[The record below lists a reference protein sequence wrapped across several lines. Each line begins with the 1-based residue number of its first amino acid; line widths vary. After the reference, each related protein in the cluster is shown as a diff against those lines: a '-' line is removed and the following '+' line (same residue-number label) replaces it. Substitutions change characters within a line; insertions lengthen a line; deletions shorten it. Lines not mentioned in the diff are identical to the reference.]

1 MMRIVPIWRYSCLR
15 CDLIK
20 CVKWYVKCL
29 ILHKYGKMTNILCS
43 KDNNFHSI
51 GLLNPQNI
59 RADINITF
67 LLHLVLEISLLLQKS
82 CCCGHLG
89 GHLEFWSLHKWD
101 SRGLLICYLWV
112 HYGLILKKLACY
124 EFCSPPTLM
133 LLDYFLHNKI
143 WVDRF
148 KIIPCDILL
157 LFSQQIVIFC
167 LCLINSLFVTVI
179 VKYIL
184 QISEQINEW
193 ELDFGVVGVWFS
205 PCLHVLDN

>member
-1 MMRIVPIWRYSCLR
+1 MMRIVPIWRYPCLR

-29 ILHKYGKMTNILCS
+29 ILHKYSKMTNILCS

-51 GLLNPQNI
+51 GLLNPKNI
-59 RADINITF
+59 GADINIMF

-101 SRGLLICYLWV
+101 SRGLLICYLWL

-133 LLDYFLHNKI
+133 LLDYK
-143 WVDRF
+143 VKDRWPNGS
-148 KIIPCDILL
+148 KQRYAK
-157 LFSQQIVIFC
+157 FS
-167 LCLINSLFVTVI
+167 
-179 VKYIL
+179 
-184 QISEQINEW
+184 W
-193 ELDFGVVGVWFS
+193 RM
-205 PCLHVLDN
+205 